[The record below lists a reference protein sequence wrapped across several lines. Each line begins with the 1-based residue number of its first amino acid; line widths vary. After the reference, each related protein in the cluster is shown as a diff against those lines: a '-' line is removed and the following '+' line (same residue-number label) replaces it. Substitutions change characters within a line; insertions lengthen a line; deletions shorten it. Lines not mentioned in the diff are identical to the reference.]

1 MEKITLD
8 KFRQLKLNIMHFT
21 SGVDETIINM
31 LKTDNFKINIFCNY
45 NYSSN

>member
-1 MEKITLD
+1 MKKITLE
-8 KFRQLKLNIMHFT
+8 KFRDIKTKIMHFT